1 MDKVEVNIAGTRM
14 SIPKARLNRLPYTMS
29 DTNLTGLEQH
39 PVELRT
45 HQRSIRSF
53 FHAAA
58 ASATAGRKK
67 PKVMPIEQMT
77 QHTDDVM

>member
-1 MDKVEVNIAGTRM
+1 MSYFHCKLKLPANACAKV
-14 SIPKARLNRLPYTMS
+14 SWNRLHQLALEW
-29 DTNLTGLEQH
+29 NLTRLEQH

-45 HQRSIRSF
+45 HQRSIHSF

-67 PKVMPIEQMT
+67 PKVMPIEDMT